1 VKLWIL
7 SLAATAVS
15 AIVSVLAISGV
26 VELDTTRVDV
36 ASSALILLSTPAW
49 LEFVLF
55 AAPTIAL
62 AGVVLLMRKRP
73 GSAAGLISMCLA
85 LVAVAA
91 LVFVVAAGGQ
101 WGFCSLSC
109 IATNADVDALIRAPR
124 VVDDLMLDAA
134 GVSLGA
140 ILLDLAVA
148 VASLVAALRSPLPQ
162 GSDT

>member
-1 VKLWIL
+1 VKLWVL
-7 SLAATAVS
+7 SLVATAVS
-15 AIVSVLAISGV
+15 AIVSVLAISGM
-26 VELDTTRVDV
+26 VELDSTRIDV
-36 ASSALILLSTPAW
+36 ASSALLLLSTPAW

-62 AGVVLLMRKRP
+62 AGVVMLVRKRRGP
-73 GSAAGLISMCLA
+73 AAGLISMCLA
-85 LVAVAA
+85 LVAVAC
-91 LVFVVAAGGQ
+91 LVFIIAAGVQ

-134 GVSLGA
+134 LISVA
-140 ILLDLAVA
+140 AMLLDLAVA